1 MFKPRIVRGFGLWVS
16 VIATL
21 AVSGAS
27 CAAGSAKQCA
37 TDAWSGT
44 CKLRGITKVEER
56 EMPVPWVVYE
66 AIYTPQRNPQYPQF
80 TPADVR
86 VRLGAQAQYEQ
97 ALKKHFN
104 AQTDVTCHSEVTAGS
119 CVPGD
124 VKADVVEFDAT
135 HAEAL
140 EATHAKGC
148 AAIESV
154 SDQERLSQS
163 RQASVVISERFSFAD
178 GSSALAPEATDTGNA
193 IAKRLA
199 ADASIECVGLVGQ
212 ITNGEPPALAEARA
226 RAVRGLLVSLG
237 VDKSRLTTIA
247 VTESVYGAAAKPQ
260 AAEANNRRVSLS
272 VLLKTGAPAGQ

>member
-1 MFKPRIVRGFGLWVS
+1 MALA
-16 VIATL
+16 ATL
-21 AVSGAS
+21 AVAAAS
-27 CAAGSAKQCA
+27 CASGGSKQCS
-37 TDAWSGT
+37 TEAWAGT
-44 CKLRGITKVEER
+44 CKLRSITKVEER

-66 AIYTPQRNPQYPQF
+66 AIFTPQSNPQYPQF
-80 TPADVR
+80 TPAEVR

-104 AQTDVTCHSEVTAGS
+104 AQADVTCHEVITAGS

-124 VKADVVEFDAT
+124 VKADVVEFDPA
-135 HAEAL
+135 HAQAL

-154 SDQERLSQS
+154 SDQERLSQAS
-163 RQASVVISERFSFAD
+163 QASVVISERFSFAD
-178 GSSALAPEATDTGNA
+178 GSAALAPEATDTGNA
-193 IAKRLA
+193 VAKRLA
-199 ADASIECVGLVGQ
+199 ADPSIECVGLVGQ
-212 ITNGEPPALAEARA
+212 ITNGESPALAEQRA

-272 VLLKTGAPAGQ
+272 VLLKTAAQPGQ

>member
-1 MFKPRIVRGFGLWVS
+1 VFTPRIVRGFPLWLS
-16 VIATL
+16 LTATL
-21 AVSGAS
+21 AVSGAG
-27 CAAGSAKQCA
+27 CASSSPKQCPSEV
-37 TDAWSGT
+37 WSGT

-56 EMPVPWVVYE
+56 EMPVPWIVYE
-66 AIYTPQRNPQYPQF
+66 AIYTPQANPQYPQF

-97 ALKKHFN
+97 ALKKHLN
-104 AQTDVTCHSEVTAGS
+104 AQADVTCHAEFTAGS
-119 CVPGD
+119 CIPGD
-124 VKADVVEFDAT
+124 VKADVVEFDAA
-135 HAEAL
+135 HAQAL

-163 RQASVVISERFSFAD
+163 RQTSAVISERFSFAD
-178 GSSALAPEATDTGNA
+178 GSAALAPEATDTGNA

-199 ADASIECVGLVGQ
+199 ADPSIECLGLVGQ
-212 ITNGEPPALAEARA
+212 ITNGEPPALAEQRA

-272 VLLKTGAPAGQ
+272 VLLKTAPAGQ